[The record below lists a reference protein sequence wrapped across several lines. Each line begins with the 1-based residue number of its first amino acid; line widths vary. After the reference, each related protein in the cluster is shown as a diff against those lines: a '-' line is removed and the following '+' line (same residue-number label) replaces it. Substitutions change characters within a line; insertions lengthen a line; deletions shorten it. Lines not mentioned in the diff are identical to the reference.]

1 MFGGAFLPVCSRTA
15 RRFVALTQC
24 FLLLMYL
31 TFSVAFLLHGLA
43 TGDFFMFFFW
53 TPWFFAMSL
62 VLLFRLRFFG
72 RIQSAVWLLAW
83 VVQPP
88 ARCVAYDYLG
98 ASSYGECVATEYRV
112 TAPIIGLFVWTMLS
126 DLAATVAK
134 HTMARRAFKASR
146 DLHRALWREELSK
159 VAGSPEVLDGLRGVA
174 DGIARELLHQRR
186 QALRSLAVVARLKAF
201 AYERVGR
208 WSLRGSRGKLR
219 LGEAVVDPGMAL
231 KRGPIKKPARAL
243 QKLVRLYGRD
253 VAMLTDLVRCTVVA
267 EDLREVEALIT
278 RLHSWSVVGLAG
290 VVAMNEEGS
299 EEELVELNTFDPRYD
314 DASSGGYRDLSISVE
329 VGWVMEEG
337 LVSFKRVR
345 DWEALECQRHICE
358 IQVHLR
364 SQHAQITEGLHK

>member
-146 DLHRALWREELSK
+146 DLHRLWTRPPI
-159 VAGSPEVLDGLRGVA
+159 VDYTAQVLYQKGG
-174 DGIARELLHQRR
+174 HQ
-186 QALRSLAVVARLKAF
+186 
-201 AYERVGR
+201 
-208 WSLRGSRGKLR
+208 
-219 LGEAVVDPGMAL
+219 
-231 KRGPIKKPARAL
+231 
-243 QKLVRLYGRD
+243 
-253 VAMLTDLVRCTVVA
+253 
-267 EDLREVEALIT
+267 
-278 RLHSWSVVGLAG
+278 
-290 VVAMNEEGS
+290 
-299 EEELVELNTFDPRYD
+299 
-314 DASSGGYRDLSISVE
+314 
-329 VGWVMEEG
+329 
-337 LVSFKRVR
+337 
-345 DWEALECQRHICE
+345 
-358 IQVHLR
+358 
-364 SQHAQITEGLHK
+364 SQQNL